1 MQKEEKPAGQAIF
14 ANKFFFQHLK
24 KTGPPLSL
32 AQGLDAPLYT
42 AI

>member
-24 KTGPPLSL
+24 KTGPP
-32 AQGLDAPLYT
+32 P
-42 AI
+42 